1 MAKYICAKCGYI
13 VETEK
18 LSNDYT
24 CPMCGGIKDDFKL
37 VTNDIFDQDDLDSVI
52 DSVVEEA
59 LELKISKIVNDTV
72 EDKKV
77 RISQYNPAIV
87 RIPEKCI
94 NCGQCKKTCEKVVN
108 LSYDLNVC
116 KNPICL
122 GCGQCILNCPT
133 GAIVPKY
140 CYKEVKEIINTN
152 EKVVVAMIAPAV
164 RVSMGENFGMDPGDN
179 VEGKLVTALKK
190 VGFDYVFDTAFGAD
204 LTIMEEV
211 AEFAARLTN
220 KGPMPQFTSCCPAWV
235 KYAEVYH
242 PELLDNLSTCKSPIG
257 MQCAIIKEFFSKEK
271 NIDPSKIIT
280 VAITPCTSK
289 KMEAREYT
297 INIDYVM
304 TASELSILLKEE
316 DLNLNSLNDSEYDK
330 LLGEGSG
337 AGVIFG
343 NSGGVT
349 ESVIRTLYRI
359 MTKTNLK
366 KDQLVFNDLRG
377 FDGIKEAT
385 IEIHNYKLKVAV
397 VQQLENLEELLK
409 DDRYK
414 KYHFIEVMNCKGG
427 CIGGGGQPLCQIT
440 QLDKIR
446 EQRSKGLYN
455 IDSKRAVRFA
465 HDNKELKLLYKN
477 YLKKPLSEES
487 FKLLHTSY
495 SDKSYLLRG
504 EEK

>member
-13 VETEK
+13 VETDK
-18 LSNDYT
+18 LSDDYI
-24 CPMCGGIKDDFKL
+24 CPMCEGVRDEFKL

-59 LELKISKIVNDTV
+59 LDIKTSKIVNDTV
-72 EDKKV
+72 EDKKI

-133 GAIVPKY
+133 GALVPKY

-164 RVSMGENFGMDPGDN
+164 RVSMGENFGMDAGDN
-179 VEGKLVTALKK
+179 TEGKLVTALKK
-190 VGFDYVFDTAFGAD
+190 LGFDYVFDTAFGAD

-242 PELLDNLSTCKSPIG
+242 PELLENLSTCKSPIG
-257 MQCAIIKEFFSKEK
+257 MQCAIIKEYFSKEK
-271 NIDPSKIIT
+271 NIDPSKIVT

-316 DLNLNSLNDSEYDK
+316 DIKLNNLNDSEYDK

-337 AGVIFG
+337 GGVIFG

-366 KDQLVFNDLRG
+366 KDQLVFSDLRG
-377 FDGIKEAT
+377 FNGIKEAT

-409 DDRYK
+409 DGKYK

-427 CIGGGGQPLCQIT
+427 CVGGGGQPLCQIT

-446 EQRSKGLYN
+446 EQRAKGLYN
-455 IDSKRAVRFA
+455 IDTKRSVRFA

-477 YLKKPLSEES
+477 YLRKPLSEES
-487 FKLLHTSY
+487 FKPLHTSY
-495 SDKSYLLRG
+495 SDKSYLLKG

>member
-13 VETEK
+13 VETDK
-18 LSNDYT
+18 LSDDYV
-24 CPMCGGIKDDFKL
+24 CPMCESVKNEFKL

-59 LELKISKIVNDTV
+59 LDIKTSKIVNDTV

-133 GAIVPKY
+133 GAIVPRY

-164 RVSMGENFGMDPGDN
+164 RVSMGENFGMEPGDN
-179 VEGKLVTALKK
+179 TEGKLVTALKK
-190 VGFDYVFDTAFGAD
+190 IGFDYVFDTAFGAD

-257 MQCAIIKEFFSKEK
+257 MQCAIIKEYFSKEK
-271 NIDPSKIIT
+271 NIDPSKIVT

-304 TASELSILLKEE
+304 TASEFSILLKEE
-316 DLNLNSLNDSEYDK
+316 DIKLNNLNDSEYDK

-337 AGVIFG
+337 GGVIFG

-366 KDQLVFNDLRG
+366 KDQLVFSDLRG
-377 FDGIKEAT
+377 FNGIKEAT

-446 EQRSKGLYN
+446 EQRAKGLYN

-465 HDNKELKLLYKN
+465 HDNKELKILYKN
-477 YLKKPLSEES
+477 YLRKPLSEES

>member
-1 MAKYICAKCGYI
+1 MTKYICAKCGYVI
-13 VETEK
+13 ETDK
-18 LSNDYT
+18 MSDDYK
-24 CPMCGGIKDDFKL
+24 CPMCGTDKDDIKL
-37 VTNDIFDQDDLDSVI
+37 VTNDVFQEDLDSI
-52 DSVVEEA
+52 IESVVEEA
-59 LELKISKIVNDTV
+59 LDIKTNKIVNDIT

-87 RIPEKCI
+87 RISEKCI

-108 LSYDLNVC
+108 LSYDLNIC
-116 KNPICL
+116 KDPICL

-133 GAIVPKY
+133 GAIIPKY

-152 EKVVVAMIAPAV
+152 EKVVVALISPAV
-164 RVSMGENFGMDPGDN
+164 RVSLGENFGFDPGVN
-179 VEGKLVTALKK
+179 IENKIVTGLKK

-204 LTIMEEV
+204 LTILEEV
-211 AEFAARLTN
+211 AEFAARLSN
-220 KGPMPQFTSCCPAWV
+220 KGPIPQFTSCCPAWV

-257 MQCAIIKEFFSKEK
+257 MQCAIIKEYFSKEK
-271 NIDPSKIIT
+271 NIDASKIVT

-297 INIDYVM
+297 NNIDYVM
-304 TASELSILLKEE
+304 TASELSILFKEE
-316 DLNLNSLNDSEYDK
+316 DIKLSNLNDSDYDK
-330 LLGEGSG
+330 LLGESSG
-337 AGVIFG
+337 AGVLFG

-349 ESVIRTLYRI
+349 ESVIRTLHRI

-366 KDQLVFNDLRG
+366 KDDLNFTELRG

-385 IEIHNYKLKVAV
+385 ITIDKYKLRVAV

-440 QLDKIR
+440 QLEKVR
-446 EQRSKGLYN
+446 EQRSKGLYA
-455 IDSKRAVRFA
+455 IDNNRPVRCA
-465 HDNKELKLLYKN
+465 HDNKELKILYKN
-477 YLKKPLSEES
+477 YLKKPLSEDS

-495 SDKSYLLRG
+495 SDKSYLLKG
-504 EEK
+504 TEK

>member
-13 VETEK
+13 VETDK
-18 LSNDYT
+18 LSDNYI
-24 CPMCGGIKDDFKL
+24 CPMCGSTKDGFKL
-37 VTNDIFDQDDLDSVI
+37 VTNDIFNQDDLDSII

-59 LELKISKIVNDTV
+59 LEIKTSKIVNDVV
-72 EDKKV
+72 EDKKI

-133 GAIVPKY
+133 GALVPRY
-140 CYKEVKEIINTN
+140 CYKEVKGIINTN

-164 RVSMGENFGMDPGDN
+164 RVSMGENFGMDSGDN
-179 VEGKLVTALKK
+179 TEGKLVTALKK
-190 VGFDYVFDTAFGAD
+190 LGFDYVFDTAFGAD

-235 KYAEVYH
+235 KYAEIYH
-242 PELLDNLSTCKSPIG
+242 PELIDNLSTCKSPIG
-257 MQCAIIKEFFSKEK
+257 MQCAVIKEYFSKEK
-271 NIDPSKIIT
+271 NIDPSKIVT

-316 DLNLNSLNDSEYDK
+316 DIKLNNLNDSEYDK

-337 AGVIFG
+337 GGVIFG

-366 KDQLVFNDLRG
+366 KDQLVFTDLRG
-377 FDGIKEAT
+377 FNGIKEAT
-385 IEIHNYKLKVAV
+385 IDINNYKLKVAV

-409 DDRYK
+409 NDRYK

-446 EQRSKGLYN
+446 ELRAEGLYN
-455 IDSKRAVRFA
+455 IDTKRAVRFA

-477 YLKKPLSEES
+477 YLRKPLSEES

-495 SDKSYLLRG
+495 TDKSYLLRG

>member
-152 EKVVVAMIAPAV
+152 EKVVIAMIAPAV

-337 AGVIFG
+337 GGVIFG

-409 DDRYK
+409 DERYK

-477 YLKKPLSEES
+477 YLRKPLSEES